1 MAVLEPQIRRDGP
14 RKVGGEGEVEIFCA
28 DEQSDVE
35 VDVDRWHALARNI
48 LVAEGVRGAAE
59 LTLMFVPESTIAGL
73 NEKYM
78 GKSGAT
84 DVLSFPLDAVEAG
97 RAPGPGAISR
107 GPNKSSVD
115 LNEFPILLGDVVI
128 CPAVASRQAKSHAG
142 NIDDEFALLVTH
154 GVLHVLGYD
163 HQGEKDAVK
172 MQTRERQL
180 LEAHH
185 WGAPMP
191 KTFVQVYE

>member
-1 MAVLEPQIRRDGP
+1 MLEPRIRRDGP
-14 RKVGGEGEVEIFCA
+14 RKVGGDGDVEVFCA
-28 DEQSDVE
+28 DEQSDVD

-107 GPNKSSVD
+107 GPNKTSTD
-115 LNEFPILLGDVVI
+115 LSEFPILLGDVVI
-128 CPAVASRQAKSHAG
+128 CPLVASRQATSHAG

-163 HQGEKDAVK
+163 HQGEKDAQK
-172 MQTRERQL
+172 MQKREREL

-185 WGAPMP
+185 WQASNP
-191 KTFVQVYE
+191 KTFAKVYE

>member
-1 MAVLEPQIRRDGP
+1 VLEPRIKRDGP
-14 RKVGGEGEVEIFCA
+14 RKVGGDGDVEVFCA
-28 DEQSDVE
+28 DEQSDVD

-107 GPNKSSVD
+107 GPNKTSTD
-115 LNEFPILLGDVVI
+115 LSEFPILLGDVVI
-128 CPAVASRQAKSHAG
+128 CPLVASRQATSHAG

-163 HQGEKDAVK
+163 HQGEKDAQK
-172 MQTRERQL
+172 MQKREREL

-185 WGAPMP
+185 WQASMP
-191 KTFVQVYE
+191 KTFAKVYE

>member
-1 MAVLEPQIRRDGP
+1 VLEPRIRRDGP
-14 RKVGGEGEVEIFCA
+14 RKVGGDGDVEVFCA
-28 DEQSDVE
+28 DEQSDVD

-107 GPNKSSVD
+107 GPNKTSTD
-115 LNEFPILLGDVVI
+115 LSEFPILLGDVVI
-128 CPAVASRQAKSHAG
+128 CPMVASRQATSHAG

-163 HQGEKDAVK
+163 HQGEKDAQK
-172 MQTRERQL
+172 MQKREREL

-185 WGAPMP
+185 WQASMP
-191 KTFVQVYE
+191 KTFAKVYE

>member
-1 MAVLEPQIRRDGP
+1 MLEPRIRRDGP
-14 RKVGGEGEVEIFCA
+14 RKVGGDGDVEVFCA
-28 DEQSDVE
+28 DEQSDVD
-35 VDVDRWHALARNI
+35 VDVVRWHALARNI

-107 GPNKSSVD
+107 GPNKTSTD
-115 LNEFPILLGDVVI
+115 LGEFPILLGDVVI
-128 CPAVASRQAKSHAG
+128 CPMVASRQATSHAG

-154 GVLHVLGYD
+154 GELHVLGYD
-163 HQGEKDAVK
+163 HQGEKDAQK
-172 MQTRERQL
+172 MQKREREL

-185 WGAPMP
+185 WQASMP
-191 KTFVQVYE
+191 KTFAKVYE

>member
-1 MAVLEPQIRRDGP
+1 
-14 RKVGGEGEVEIFCA
+14 
-28 DEQSDVE
+28 
-35 VDVDRWHALARNI
+35 
-48 LVAEGVRGAAE
+48 VRGAAE

-107 GPNKSSVD
+107 GPNKTSTD
-115 LNEFPILLGDVVI
+115 LSEFPILLGDVVI
-128 CPAVASRQAKSHAG
+128 CPLVASRQATSHAG

-163 HQGEKDAVK
+163 HQGEKDAQK
-172 MQTRERQL
+172 MQKREREL

-185 WGAPMP
+185 WQASMP
-191 KTFVQVYE
+191 KTFAKVYE

>member
-1 MAVLEPQIRRDGP
+1 MLEPRIRRDGP
-14 RKVGGEGEVEIFCA
+14 RKVGGDGDVEVFCA
-28 DEQSDVE
+28 DEQSDVD

-97 RAPGPGAISR
+97 RAPAPGAISR
-107 GPNKSSVD
+107 GTNKTSTD
-115 LNEFPILLGDVVI
+115 LSEFPILLGDVVI
-128 CPAVASRQAKSHAG
+128 CPMVASRQATSHAG

-163 HQGEKDAVK
+163 HQGEKDAQK
-172 MQTRERQL
+172 MQKREREL

-185 WGAPMP
+185 WQASMP
-191 KTFVQVYE
+191 KTFAKVYE

>member
-1 MAVLEPQIRRDGP
+1 MLEPRIRRDGP
-14 RKVGGEGEVEIFCA
+14 RKVGGDGDVEVFCA
-28 DEQSDVE
+28 DEQSDVD

-107 GPNKSSVD
+107 GPNKTSTD
-115 LNEFPILLGDVVI
+115 LSEFPILLGDVVI
-128 CPAVASRQAKSHAG
+128 CPMVASRQATSHAG

-163 HQGEKDAVK
+163 HQGEKDAQK
-172 MQTRERQL
+172 MQKREREL

-185 WGAPMP
+185 WQASMP
-191 KTFVQVYE
+191 KTFAKVYE

>member
-1 MAVLEPQIRRDGP
+1 VD
-14 RKVGGEGEVEIFCA
+14 
-28 DEQSDVE
+28 

-107 GPNKSSVD
+107 GPNKTSTD
-115 LNEFPILLGDVVI
+115 LSEFPILLATSSSVRWSPRVRRR
-128 CPAVASRQAKSHAG
+128 A
-142 NIDDEFALLVTH
+142 
-154 GVLHVLGYD
+154 
-163 HQGEKDAVK
+163 
-172 MQTRERQL
+172 TRATSTTSLRCS
-180 LEAHH
+180 
-185 WGAPMP
+185 
-191 KTFVQVYE
+191 

>member
-1 MAVLEPQIRRDGP
+1 MFEPRIRRDGP
-14 RKVGGEGEVEIFCA
+14 RKVGGDGDVEVFCA
-28 DEQSDVE
+28 DEQSDVD

-107 GPNKSSVD
+107 GPNKTSTD
-115 LNEFPILLGDVVI
+115 LSEFPILLGDVVI
-128 CPAVASRQAKSHAG
+128 CPLVASRQATSHAG

-163 HQGEKDAVK
+163 HQGEKDAQK
-172 MQTRERQL
+172 MQKREREL

-185 WGAPMP
+185 WQAAMP
-191 KTFVQVYE
+191 KTFAKVYE

>member
-1 MAVLEPQIRRDGP
+1 MLEPRIKRDGP
-14 RKVGGEGEVEIFCA
+14 RKVGGDGDVEVFCA
-28 DEQSDVE
+28 DEQSDVD

-107 GPNKSSVD
+107 GPNKTSTD
-115 LNEFPILLGDVVI
+115 LSEFPILLGDVVI
-128 CPAVASRQAKSHAG
+128 CPMVASRQATSHAG

-163 HQGEKDAVK
+163 HQGEKDAQK
-172 MQTRERQL
+172 MQKREREL

-185 WGAPMP
+185 WQASMP
-191 KTFVQVYE
+191 KTFAKVYE

>member
-1 MAVLEPQIRRDGP
+1 MLEPRIRRDGP
-14 RKVGGEGEVEIFCA
+14 RKVGGDGDIEVFCA
-28 DEQSDVE
+28 DEQSDID

-107 GPNKSSVD
+107 GPNKTSTD
-115 LNEFPILLGDVVI
+115 LSEFPILLGDVVI
-128 CPAVASRQAKSHAG
+128 CPMVASRQATSHAG

-163 HQGEKDAVK
+163 HQGEKDAQK
-172 MQTRERQL
+172 MQRREREL

-185 WGAPMP
+185 WQASMP
-191 KTFVQVYE
+191 KTFAKVYE